1 MRIPIVNEEDEIIKI
16 IDSTERMKGDI
27 GRVSALWIT
36 NEKGEILLAQRS
48 FTKKRDPGV
57 WDPAVAGTVEEGETY
72 EQNIIKEA
80 EEELSK
86 SKIENMYQ
94 PNDTSKSQDLLSESR
109 DMMPENIDGML
120 IPPSKDKRTFNEN
133 DVKGEIDKDEEG
145 KNDITELPNGDKVDK
160 MGRRVND
167 KGFLIDK
174 DGNVID

>member
-57 WDPAVAGTVEEGETY
+57 WGPAVAGTVEEGETY

-80 EEELSK
+80 EEEIGLKNFPPKLEQKNRRSTSHEYFGQWFSTVVDGSYPFVKQDSEVEQLKWFSK
-86 SKIENMYQ
+86 EEILEFFRKNPEMFIPSFESTIEYFLNYE
-94 PNDTSKSQDLLSESR
+94 NKS
-109 DMMPENIDGML
+109 
-120 IPPSKDKRTFNEN
+120 
-133 DVKGEIDKDEEG
+133 
-145 KNDITELPNGDKVDK
+145 
-160 MGRRVND
+160 
-167 KGFLIDK
+167 
-174 DGNVID
+174 